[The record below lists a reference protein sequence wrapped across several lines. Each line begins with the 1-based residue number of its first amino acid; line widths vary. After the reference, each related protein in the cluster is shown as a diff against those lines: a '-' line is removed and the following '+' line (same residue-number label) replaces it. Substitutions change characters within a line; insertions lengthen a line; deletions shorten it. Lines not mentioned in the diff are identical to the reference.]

1 MPLPLENNELHA
13 QAAGLRP
20 PFRVGAWTVDP
31 AGNSLRHEEEV
42 IRLEP
47 RAMDVLV
54 VLADRAGDVVSREEL
69 LATAWPGMVV
79 GDEALSQ
86 VVAKLR
92 RALRDDPRAPAYIET
107 IAKRGYRLIAPVQ
120 AVPGAGDE
128 APPPTFRA
136 RVLAFAGILFVLA
149 LAAYLPWLMRSKT
162 PAAPA
167 AAAPA
172 QGEWTTITV
181 LPFEVAGPSGEH
193 AYLARG
199 IGDSLMTEL
208 GRLRGLRVI
217 DAGRV
222 RPEEVSRH
230 ARYAVSGSVQREG
243 AVLRIHT
250 RLVDMHT
257 GEQLWSERF
266 ERPFGE
272 LFPVQDEIIRHVTEV
287 LPTRLTQSERERL
300 ARHHTRSL
308 EAYDLFLRAQ
318 ALFLARGPAENAQA
332 RELYRKALEIDP
344 RFARAYSGLALTH
357 AMDHRLQANA
367 GVRASLD
374 RALELA
380 ETARQID
387 PELAEVHWA
396 LGFVHAQARRH
407 REAIAALDRAIA
419 LNPSSADAHAL
430 KGGIYTY
437 VGEPDQSIA
446 PLRAALR
453 FQPNGGYLVY
463 LLLGRAYFFLDDS
476 QQALINLREAA
487 LRNPSDLE
495 VRLYLAAALSR
506 DDPRGAAWEM
516 EEVKALDPAFDLE
529 GWLANYPMASAPH
542 REKLRAAVVRAA
554 EGPER

>member
-1 MPLPLENNELHA
+1 MPLDNKELETKP
-13 QAAGLRP
+13 AGLRP
-20 PFRVGAWTVDP
+20 AFRVGAWTVEP
-31 AGNSLRHEEEV
+31 ASNTLRHEDEV
-42 IRLEP
+42 TRLEP

-69 LATAWPGMVV
+69 LSAAWPGLVV

-107 IAKRGYRLIAPVQ
+107 IAKRGYRLIAPVLPV
-120 AVPGAGDE
+120 AGADDD
-128 APPPTFRA
+128 APPATFRA
-136 RVLAFAGILFVLA
+136 RVLAFAAILFVLA
-149 LAAYLPWLMRSKT
+149 LAAYLPWLIRGSSPT
-162 PAAPA
+162 APA
-167 AAAPA
+167 TATPA
-172 QGEWTTITV
+172 QGEWTTVTV
-181 LPFEVAGPSGEH
+181 LPFEVAGTSGGH

-217 DAGRV
+217 DTGRV
-222 RPEEVSRH
+222 RPDEVSRH

-250 RLVDMHT
+250 RLVDTHT

-287 LPTRLTQSERERL
+287 LPTQLTKSERARL

-318 ALFLARGPAENAQA
+318 ALFLARGPAENAEA
-332 RELYRKALEIDP
+332 RELYRKALELDP

-367 GVRASLD
+367 NVRASLE

-380 ETARQID
+380 ETAREID

-407 REAIAALDRAIA
+407 REAIAALERAIE

-437 VGEPDQSIA
+437 LGEPGQSIA
-446 PLRAALR
+446 PLRTALR

-463 LLLGRAYFFLDDS
+463 LLLGRAYFFLDDM

-487 LRNPSDLE
+487 MRNPSDIE
-495 VRLYLAAALSR
+495 VRLYLAAALSGE
-506 DDPRGAAWEM
+506 DPRAAAWEM
-516 EEVKALDPAFDLE
+516 EEVKSLDPAFDLE
-529 GWLANYPMASAPH
+529 GWLASYPMASAPH
-542 REKLRAAVVRAA
+542 RERLRAAVTRAA
-554 EGPER
+554 EARGE